1 MASISQIY
9 NLVSYGTMKKK
20 QPIKKLIIISLLI
33 TALFIIITV
42 TQAESSPG
50 CWWDGTDGGNSICPS
65 DYKHANTDPRY
76 KEYEPVPMTI
86 KDAFNKGWREWL
98 PPTGRIERL
107 TIKWGPHAGE
117 LKYSDETARKLVGFF
132 CPDSEGKPMLG
143 HGAHNE
149 NPTTYYYSRRHLHPR
164 TCPPDQYRYL
174 NVGKWP
180 TLYYYKCS
188 GSDPNK
194 LGRTPYLSTYYKYS
208 KYVRSSE
215 TSSCSYG
222 LGICKNN
229 AIDERKMAALCP
241 LPRNEKPVCKPG
253 HRMGYHFV
261 QAPGTR
267 GFHRALDCV
276 WNGTSD
282 DDGDESG
289 GGEEEEKECSQED
302 YESNEKY
309 KKLPEKCKIGKCGK
323 IKELKP
329 KKWETKNIIPEMKK
343 AISQKLKLKTDNSE
357 KIEIQ
362 NITAETKVD
371 NQCGKIKIGEREFND
386 CVITGVLHIFRY
398 PILIK
403 LAMTI
408 FRKI

>member
-20 QPIKKLIIISLLI
+20 KPIKKLIIISLLI
-33 TALFIIITV
+33 TALFITITA
-42 TQAESSPG
+42 TQAESLG
-50 CWWDGTDGGNSICPS
+50 CWWGGTDGGPSICPS

-76 KEYEPVPMTI
+76 KEYEPIPMTL
-86 KDAFNKGWREWL
+86 KEAYDKGWREWMT
-98 PPTGRIERL
+98 PSGFIESL
-107 TIKWGPHAGE
+107 SSGSGP
-117 LKYSDETARKLVGFF
+117 KYYDRVAKKKIGFF
-132 CPDSEGKPMLG
+132 CPDSEGKPMRG
-143 HGAHNE
+143 HGYYNN
-149 NPTTYYYSRRHLHPR
+149 NPTTRYYSRVHLHPR
-164 TCPPDQYRYL
+164 ECPPDQYPYL
-174 NVGKWP
+174 KVGKWP

-188 GSDPNK
+188 GSDPDK
-194 LGRTPYLSTYYKYS
+194 LGATPYLKTRFSYWKGDKDIY
-208 KYVRSSE
+208 E
-215 TSSCSYG
+215 TRMS
-222 LGICKNN
+222 
-229 AIDERKMAALCP
+229 ALCP

-253 HRMGYHFV
+253 HRMGYQFV
-261 QAPGTR
+261 QAPGRR
-267 GFHRALDCV
+267 GITRALDCA
-276 WNGTSD
+276 WNVTSD
-282 DDGDESG
+282 DGDDESG

-323 IKELKP
+323 TKELKP
-329 KKWETKNIIPEMKK
+329 KEWETKNIIPEIKK

-403 LAMTI
+403 LATTL